1 MRFRFLN
8 WPLGLCL
15 LLAACDRGGPGGTPV
30 FRNAP
35 VVLISIDTLRS
46 DRLPAYGYR
55 KVETP
60 ALDALRRDSILF
72 ERAYSQIPLTL
83 PSHVSI
89 LTGRLPGDHS
99 VRDNVG
105 YRYDGEKV
113 PGLPGLL
120 HAAGYATGGAVSAY
134 VLRSDTGIGHGF
146 DAYDDGIKVRFN
158 ESLGSSQ
165 RPGGEASTAALSW
178 VRTTIADQS
187 DKPFFLF
194 LHLYE
199 PHTPYTP
206 PSPFAAKYAADPY
219 DGEIAAADAIVGSF
233 LDELKSLGLYDKAV
247 IILLSDHGEGLGD
260 HGEKEHGILLYREAL
275 QVPLFLKLP
284 GGKRGGESVA
294 APVELI
300 DVFPT
305 VLALTG
311 VEAPDGKDAEA
322 TPGRSLLAPA
332 GDAPRDLYAETWYP
346 RLHFGWSELS
356 SVIRDRFHY
365 IEGPDPEL
373 YDLAGDP
380 RETKNVLGA
389 ERRAYAMLRKAAAG
403 SKRELQAPAAVDPET
418 AARLAALGYAGGTVR
433 VGAGDE
439 LPDPKSRIADLPEL
453 ERALGLVA
461 RQGFRDALPIL
472 RRLVAANPNMVEA
485 WENLGLT
492 LQKLGQHEEALAA
505 YQKALEGSG
514 GAPHIALAAS
524 SLLLQM
530 GRLDDARSH
539 AELGLAVSPAMA
551 NSLLAQVALAQ
562 NRLDDAERA
571 ARAALAAPGPRLA
584 PLLTLAQVLQ
594 KRENLDEALRTVDEA
609 DAELAKTGA
618 AGQTFAGLGFVRGD
632 ILARLGRNA
641 EAEQAFLREI
651 RDFPADTR
659 SWANLAMLYASQ
671 GKSEEALAVLQ
682 RLVESNGSPAAYAE
696 AVRTLRILGDPQGAA
711 ALLRHGRAVHPDS
724 KELQALGG

>member
-8 WPLGLCL
+8 WPLGLGLL
-15 LLAACDRGGPGGTPV
+15 LLAACNRGGPGGAPV

-46 DRLPAYGYR
+46 DRLPAYGYG

-89 LTGRLPGDHS
+89 FTGRLPGDHG

-105 YRYDGEKV
+105 YRYDAAKV

-134 VLRSDTGIGHGF
+134 VLRSDTGVGHGF
-146 DAYDDGIKVRFN
+146 DTYDDGIKVRFN

-165 RPGGEASTAALSW
+165 RPGGEASAAALSW
-178 VRTTIADQS
+178 VRTVA

-194 LHLYE
+194 LHIYE
-199 PHTPYTP
+199 PHTPYAP
-206 PSPFAAKYAADPY
+206 PEPFAARYAADPY

-233 LDELKSLGLYDKAV
+233 LEELKNLGLYDKAV
-247 IILLSDHGEGLGD
+247 IVLLSDHGEGLGD

-284 GGKRGGESVA
+284 GGQRGGESVA
-294 APVELI
+294 APVELV

-311 VEAPDGKDAEA
+311 VEAPGGKDARTA
-322 TPGRSLLAPA
+322 GRSLLAPA

-346 RLHFGWSELS
+346 RLHYGWSELS

-380 RETKNVLGA
+380 RETKNVLVS
-389 ERRAYAMLRKAAAG
+389 ERRAYAALREASAG
-403 SKRELQAPAAVDPET
+403 YRRELQAPAAVDPET
-418 AARLAALGYAGGTVR
+418 LAQLAALGYAGGTVR
-433 VGAGDE
+433 VGEGE
-439 LPDPKSRIADLPEL
+439 TLPDPKSRIADLPEL
-453 ERALGLVA
+453 ERALSLVA
-461 RQGFRDALPIL
+461 RQEFREALPIL
-472 RRLVAANPNMVEA
+472 RRLVAANPNMAEA

-505 YQKALEGSG
+505 YQKALKGSG
-514 GAPHIALAAS
+514 GASHIALAAS
-524 SLLLQM
+524 SLLLQVE
-530 GRLDDARSH
+530 RLDEARDH

-551 NSLLAQVALAQ
+551 NSLLAQIALAQ
-562 NRLDDAERA
+562 DRLDDAERS

-594 KRENLDEALRTVDEA
+594 KRERLDEALRTVEEA
-609 DAELAKTGA
+609 EAELAKTGA
-618 AGQTFAGLGFVRGD
+618 AGQKFAGLGFVRGD
-632 ILARLGRNA
+632 ILARLGRTA
-641 EAEQAFLREI
+641 EAEQAFLQEI

-659 SWANLAMLYASQ
+659 SWANLAMLYASE
-671 GKSEEALAVLQ
+671 GKSSEALAVLQ
-682 RLVESNGSPAAYAE
+682 RLIESNGSPAAYAE

-724 KELQALGG
+724 KELRALGG